1 MFTSESSCHAARN
14 ARIRTAFV
22 TLWQDPTNWPC
33 RLTGLAGGWLLA
45 EEPAGQDRGVIDELC
60 CGVALQHADGHEQ
73 RQAGERE
80 LHTEPHH

>member
-1 MFTSESSCHAARN
+1 MLHVMHVSGRLLSHSGK
-14 ARIRTAFV
+14 I
-22 TLWQDPTNWPC
+22 
-33 RLTGLAGGWLLA
+33 RLTGLAGEWLLA

-73 RQAGERE
+73 RQAGECE